1 MVQVKHSQRM
11 NESPLKA
18 WILAN
23 MNGKIICG
31 HCNCLAGLSETCSH
45 VAAICFAVS
54 SIGESRD
61 IVSSDSFRYKQICNG
76 NFKFRNQ

>member
-1 MVQVKHSQRM
+1 MLSNLLNTERLFTILFMVKVKHSQRM

-23 MNGKIICG
+23 INGKIICA

-54 SIGESRD
+54 NISKSRET
-61 IVSSDSFRYKQICNG
+61 VSF
-76 NFKFRNQ
+76 

>member
-1 MVQVKHSQRM
+1 M

-18 WILAN
+18 WIFAS
-23 MNGKIICG
+23 MNGKINFA

-54 SIGESRD
+54 NIGESRE
-61 IVSSDSFRYKQICNG
+61 IVSSE
-76 NFKFRNQ
+76 